1 MHDPDEL
8 WWSTMTPAS
17 ERSDE
22 YHVSVDGSDDSD
34 GSQEDPFE
42 SISAAAEIAR
52 PGDVVT
58 VHEGTY
64 RERVDP
70 PRGGESDERRI
81 VYRAAAGADVVLKG
95 SELVTGWEHVRDDAW
110 RVTLGDEFFGEYN
123 PYDERVRGDWFNDR
137 GRDHHTGDVYLDGT
151 SLPEAATREEV
162 LFALDER
169 CWYSEVEDGV
179 TTIWVSFGDD
189 EPSDLEV
196 EINVRPAVFYP
207 SSPGRDYITIRGFT
221 MRHAATQWA
230 PPTTEQVGLLGTH
243 WSKGWVIED
252 NVVSHSRCTGITLG
266 KYGPSVDDTGAT
278 AERYNETIRDA
289 LDNGWERGSVGHHV
303 VRDNV
308 VHDCEQAGIVGSM
321 GAAFSEVT
329 GNHIHDINVERQFVG
344 AEIAGIKFHGPIDS
358 TIANNRV
365 HHARRGIWLDW
376 MTQGTR
382 VTGNLLYAN
391 TADDLFVEV
400 NHGPF
405 VVDNN
410 VLFSPL
416 ALRNWSQGGAYV
428 HNLFAGDVDQ
438 RPELDRKTPY
448 HGPHS
453 TAVAGITE
461 IEGGDDRYYNNLFVG
476 GNGLTT
482 YDDAE
487 RPVWMEGNVF
497 FDGAQPSKHERDA
510 VHEPEWSLTVDLFEE
525 GDAVFLHT
533 DIERDVLER
542 ADTKLVTSDVLGN
555 AAVPG
560 LPYVNPD
567 STSLRIETDYF
578 GAERETEQ
586 LVPGPFAD
594 PRDGPQYLALW
605 PR

>member
-1 MHDPDEL
+1 
-8 WWSTMTPAS
+8 MTPAS
-17 ERSDE
+17 ERSGE
-22 YHVSVDGSDDSD
+22 YHVSIDGSDNGD
-34 GSQEDPFE
+34 GSREDPFE
-42 SISAAAEIAR
+42 TISAAADVAR
-52 PGDVVT
+52 PGDVIT
-58 VHEGTY
+58 VSEGTY

-81 VYRAAAGADVVLKG
+81 VYRAAEDADVVLKG
-95 SELVTGWEHVRDDAW
+95 SELVTGWEHVRDDTW
-110 RVTLGDEFFGEYN
+110 RVTLEDDFFGEYN
-123 PYDERVRGDWFNDR
+123 PYDERIRGDWFNGR
-137 GRDHHTGDVYLDGT
+137 GRDHHTGDVYLDGA

-179 TTIWVSFGDD
+179 TTIWASFGDD
-189 EPSDLEV
+189 DPTDIEV
-196 EINVRPAVFYP
+196 EINVRPVVFYP
-207 SSPGRDYITIRGFT
+207 SAPGRDYLTIRGFT

-243 WSKGWVIED
+243 WSKGWLIED

-266 KYGPSVDDTGAT
+266 KYGSSVDDTGAT
-278 AERYNETIRDA
+278 AQRYNETIRDA
-289 LDNGWERGSVGHHV
+289 LNNGWERGSVGHHV
-303 VRDNV
+303 VRNNV

-321 GAAFSEVT
+321 GAAFSEVI
-329 GNHIHDINVERQFVG
+329 GNHVYDINVERQFVG
-344 AEIAGIKFHGPIDS
+344 AEIAGIKFHAPIDS
-358 TIANNRV
+358 TIANNRI
-365 HHARRGIWLDW
+365 HRARRGIWLDW

-382 VTGNLLYAN
+382 VTGNLLYDN
-391 TADDLFVEV
+391 TTDDLFVEV

-410 VLFSPL
+410 ALFSSL
-416 ALRNWSQGGAYV
+416 AVRNWSQGGAYV

-438 RPELDRKTPY
+438 RPELDRQTPY
-448 HGPHS
+448 HEAHS
-453 TAVAGITE
+453 TTVVGITE

-476 GNGLTT
+476 GNGLAT

-497 FDGAQPSKHERDA
+497 FDGARPSEHESDA
-510 VHEPEWSLTVDLFEE
+510 VHEPERSPTVDLFEE

-542 ADTKLVTSDVLGN
+542 ANTKLVTSDVLGN

-560 LPYVNPD
+560 LPYVCPD
-567 STSLRIETDYF
+567 DTTLRVETDYF
-578 GAERETEQ
+578 GAERNTEQ
-586 LVPGPFAD
+586 PVPGPFAD

>member
-1 MHDPDEL
+1 MTAEGDS
-8 WWSTMTPAS
+8 ST
-17 ERSDE
+17 E
-22 YHVSVDGSDDSD
+22 YHVSVDGSDDGD
-34 GSQEDPFE
+34 GSPNAPFE
-42 SISAAAEIAR
+42 TVSAAAEVAR

-58 VHEGTY
+58 VHTGTY

-70 PRGGESDERRI
+70 PRGGESEDRRI
-81 VYRAAAGADVVLKG
+81 VYRAADGADVTLTG
-95 SELVTGWEHVRDDAW
+95 SERVTGWEHVRDDAW
-110 RVTLGDEFFGEYN
+110 RLTLPNDFFGEYN
-123 PYDERVRGDWFNDR
+123 PYDDRIRGDWFNGR
-137 GRDHHTGDVYLDGT
+137 GRDHYTGDVYVDGT
-151 SLPEAATREEV
+151 SLPEAATRGEV
-162 LFALDER
+162 LFALDDPH
-169 CWYSEVEDGV
+169 WYAEVEDGE
-179 TTIWVSFGDD
+179 TTIWANFGDRD
-189 EPSDLEV
+189 PGEATV

-207 SSPGRDYITIRGFT
+207 SSPGRDYITVRGFE
-221 MRHAATQWA
+221 MCHAATQWA

-252 NVVSHSRCTGITLG
+252 NVVSHSRCTGVTLG

-278 AERYNETIRDA
+278 AERYNDTIREA

-303 VRDNV
+303 VRNNEI
-308 VHDCEQAGIVGSM
+308 HSCEQAGIVGSM

-329 GNHIHDINVERQFVG
+329 GNHVHDINVERQFTG
-344 AEIAGIKFHGPIDS
+344 AEIAGIKFHGPVDA

-382 VTGNLLYAN
+382 VTGNLLYGN
-391 TADDLFVEV
+391 TTEDLFVEV

-428 HNLFAGDVDQ
+428 HNLFAGDVEQ
-438 RPELDRKTPY
+438 QPELDRETPY
-448 HGPHS
+448 LEPHA

-461 IEGGDDRYYNNLFVG
+461 IEGGDDRFYNNLFVG
-476 GNGLTT
+476 GNGLVT

-497 FDGAQPSKHERDA
+497 LAGAEPSKHEPTA
-510 VHEPEWSLTVDLFEE
+510 VHEPDRSPTFELFEE
-525 GDAVFLHT
+525 GGTVFLHA
-533 DIERDVLER
+533 DVDRDALDR
-542 ADTKLVTSDVLGN
+542 AETKLVTTDVLGR
-555 AAVPG
+555 AAVPD
-560 LPYVNPD
+560 LPYVEPD
-567 STSLRIETDYF
+567 DAPLRVDSDYF
-578 GAERETEQ
+578 GAEREAATP
-586 LVPGPFAD
+586 VPGPFAV